1 MSDPAGRITDSFN
14 AQGLMTTLGAKLTR
28 IEDGEVRIALAP
40 RPEISQQHGYI
51 HAGALTSI
59 LDTACGYAALTVAPV
74 DADVLTVEF
83 KANFLRPALGDG
95 FVAVGKVVKA
105 GKTITVCSG
114 ELFASRE
121 GREELIAIMQAT
133 IANVAPR
140 AHRE

>member
-28 IEDGEVRIALAP
+28 IEDGEVSIALAP

-83 KANFLRPALGDG
+83 KANFLRPALGDAV
-95 FVAVGKVVKA
+95 VAVGKVVKA

-133 IANVAPR
+133 IANIAPR